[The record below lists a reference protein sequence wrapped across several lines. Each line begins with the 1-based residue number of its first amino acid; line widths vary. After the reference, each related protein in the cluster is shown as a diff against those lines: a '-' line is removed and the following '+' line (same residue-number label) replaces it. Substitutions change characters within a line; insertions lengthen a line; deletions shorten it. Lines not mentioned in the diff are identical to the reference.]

1 METATIRIPEEK
13 KNLLK
18 AVASLENRT
27 MNDILIDLIDDYVER
42 RKETLELLA
51 IPGFTR
57 RLQASRREFRE
68 GKFVSMEDARK
79 DLERRLLKEGSKGP
93 RKNGNVRSQK
103 TARSSGSS
111 HGPR

>member
-18 AVASLENRT
+18 AVASLENRK

-51 IPGFTR
+51 IPGLLR
-57 RLQASRREFRE
+57 KVRQSQREFRE
-68 GKFVSMEDARK
+68 GKGVSLEDAEAFLDRRN
-79 DLERRLLKEGSKGP
+79 LEGLAQGPRSNGKTRSIKGP
-93 RKNGNVRSQK
+93 RANKR
-103 TARSSGSS
+103 TPDA
-111 HGPR
+111 